1 MDIKNSTARQE
12 DALQEEKKSLKV
24 KNSKIEDLP
33 GQQMS
38 VYSEETDEE
47 VQEVV
52 DELNPELDSLG
63 YRG

>member
-1 MDIKNSTARQE
+1 MDTKNST
-12 DALQEEKKSLKV
+12 ALQEEKKSLKV
-24 KNSKIEDLP
+24 KNSRIEDLP

>member
-1 MDIKNSTARQE
+1 MNTKKIEAPHE
-12 DALQEEKKSLKV
+12 EEKKSKAE
-24 KNSKIEDLP
+24 KSKLENLP
-33 GQQMS
+33 GQQMG
-38 VYSEETDEE
+38 VYSKETDAE